1 MCNAISNAIQV
12 IFKISYINFKLNIL
26 IKNRASATAFIDA
39 LENAEGKKRKK
50 VQFDKS
56 VETVKDK
63 EQIKKI
69 FGK

>member
-1 MCNAISNAIQV
+1 MATKSN
-12 IFKISYINFKLNIL
+12 KKNIL

>member
-1 MCNAISNAIQV
+1 MATKS
-12 IFKISYINFKLNIL
+12 FLKNIL

-39 LENAEGKKRKK
+39 LENAEGKNRKK